1 MQDILQAGCPSC
13 HADISIKA
21 LKIYC
26 IACVY
31 VEISVYYLFIDSI
44 TKKTAHLIFTVFG
57 GKMAREPRKKPLDFG
72 DNRDQVLLGL
82 VLW

>member
-1 MQDILQAGCPSC
+1 M
-13 HADISIKA
+13 
-21 LKIYC
+21 LKL
-26 IACVY
+26 V
-31 VEISVYYLFIDSI
+31 FIICLS
-44 TKKTAHLIFTVFG
+44 TVLLKKTAHLIFTVFG